1 MIGVFYASALIGFIA
16 ALLAITGTNP
26 MRALVNLVVVF
37 LAISSVLWTVGAPFT
52 AALQILIYAGAIAVL
67 FVFAVMMLNLGE
79 ETISREREWLHSSV
93 WILPMAIAIVLAI
106 QFVTAF
112 ARQGGNPNLI
122 GSKTVGISM
131 FSVYMIAV
139 ELASLLLVAGLIA
152 AFHFA
157 EVLRR
162 KETED
167 D

>member
-1 MIGVFYASALIGFIA
+1 MNGVFYISAAIGLVS

-37 LAISSVLWTVGAPFT
+37 LAISSVLWTIGAPFA

-79 ETISREREWLHSSV
+79 ETIRREREWLSGSV
-93 WILPMAIAIVLAI
+93 WILPIAIAIVLAV
-106 QFVTAF
+106 QFVAAF
-112 ARQGGNPNLI
+112 AHQAGMANL
-122 GSKTVGISM
+122 VGPKAVGVSM
-131 FSVYMIAV
+131 FATYVIAV
-139 ELASLLLVAGLIA
+139 ELASLLLVAGLIG